1 VFFAVRRNPEPPKGA
16 QQNKA
21 GLILS
26 YRGYAATRSLVMDEK
41 EKSPGTTGIWDSA
54 NQARDIH
61 LALMLALASAAFAD
75 GWEALRPRV
84 TAGKQDEPEC
94 EPEETAD
101 RKKAAA
107 S

>member
-1 VFFAVRRNPEPPKGA
+1 
-16 QQNKA
+16 
-21 GLILS
+21 
-26 YRGYAATRSLVMDEK
+26 MDEK
-41 EKSPGTTGIWDSA
+41 EKSPGCAGIWDSA

-84 TAGKQDEPEC
+84 TAGKQDEPGC
-94 EPEETAD
+94 EPETAD

>member
-1 VFFAVRRNPEPPKGA
+1 
-16 QQNKA
+16 
-21 GLILS
+21 
-26 YRGYAATRSLVMDEK
+26 MDEK
-41 EKSPGTTGIWDSA
+41 ETSPGCAGIWDSA

-75 GWEALRPRV
+75 GWEALRPRIPS
-84 TAGKQDEPEC
+84 AKQDEPEC
-94 EPEETAD
+94 EPETAE

>member
-1 VFFAVRRNPEPPKGA
+1 
-16 QQNKA
+16 
-21 GLILS
+21 
-26 YRGYAATRSLVMDEK
+26 MDEK

-84 TAGKQDEPEC
+84 TAGKQDEPEY

>member
-84 TAGKQDEPEC
+84 AADKQDEPGC
-94 EPEETAD
+94 KPEETAD

>member
-41 EKSPGTTGIWDSA
+41 EKSPGYAGIWDSA

-75 GWEALRPRV
+75 GWEALRPRIPS
-84 TAGKQDEPEC
+84 AKQDEPGC
-94 EPEETAD
+94 EPETAD

>member
-1 VFFAVRRNPEPPKGA
+1 MN
-16 QQNKA
+16 
-21 GLILS
+21 
-26 YRGYAATRSLVMDEK
+26 EK
-41 EKSPGTTGIWDSA
+41 EKPPGANGIWDSA

-61 LALMLALASAAFAD
+61 LALMLALASTAFAD

-84 TAGKQDEPEC
+84 PVAKQDEPEQ
-94 EPEETAD
+94 TAD